1 MRRKL
6 VVSTLI
12 LIAGLL
18 FFFYFQ
24 RPEEGI
30 GSSRPE
36 EAAREVLALRVT
48 PRVLPKELS
57 EAGLLSGWREV
68 DVVAEVAGRLVAP
81 PVEVGTDVAA
91 GERLALVD
99 PTTPEIALRNREA
112 RVRQVE
118 LALRVARREAERLRP
133 LRDDGVVSKSD
144 WNRAD
149 DAVWQAEAELAAAGA
164 ARDAARKTLAD
175 TTVRAPFAGRV
186 VRRYAELG
194 EFVVAGSPIARLV
207 DLSRLRLRIG
217 APPAMATSLE
227 PGLEATIV
235 VDAYAGER
243 FAGQVHS
250 IAAEADANG
259 LFPIDLVTAG
269 RADRPLLPGMVARA
283 HLVAGQGQP
292 RLLLPPSAVA
302 RRDGSDIV
310 FVVNDAADR
319 VRLRVVSLG
328 ARNGRAVEV
337 VAGIET
343 GELIAYQ
350 GHAGLED
357 GDAVRVLAGDQA
369 LPQGFEQGAAGA
381 IGGGAA

>member
-6 VVSTLI
+6 VISTLI
-12 LIAGLL
+12 LMVGLL
-18 FFFYFQ
+18 VFLTFQ

-30 GSSRPE
+30 GTSRPD
-36 EAAREVLALRVT
+36 EAAREVLALRAT

-57 EAGLLSGWREV
+57 EAGLLAGWREV
-68 DVVAEVAGRLVAP
+68 DVVAEVPGRVVAP

-91 GERLALVD
+91 GERLALID
-99 PTTPEIALRNREA
+99 PTALKIELRNREA
-112 RVRQVE
+112 RVLQVE
-118 LALRVARREAERLRP
+118 LALRVARREAQRLEP
-133 LRDDGVVSKSD
+133 LRDDGVVSESD
-144 WNRAD
+144 WSRAD
-149 DAVWQAEAELAAAGA
+149 DAVWQAEAELAAAEA
-164 ARDAARKTLAD
+164 ALDATRKALAD
-175 TTVRAPFAGRV
+175 TSVRAPFAGRV
-186 VRRYAELG
+186 VRRHAELG

-217 APPAMATSLE
+217 SPAGMAASLE
-227 PGLEATIV
+227 PGLEASIV
-235 VDAYAGER
+235 VDAYPGER
-243 FAGQVHS
+243 FTGRVHAV
-250 IAAEADANG
+250 AAQADANG

-269 RADRPLLPGMVARA
+269 PADRQLLPGMVARA
-283 HLVAGQGQP
+283 HLVAGEGEP

-319 VRLRVVSLG
+319 VALRVVSLG

-337 VAGIET
+337 VAGIEA

-357 GDAVRVLAGDQA
+357 GDVVRVLAGGHT
-369 LPQGFEQGAAGA
+369 LPPGFEPGAAGA
-381 IGGGAA
+381 ISGGAP